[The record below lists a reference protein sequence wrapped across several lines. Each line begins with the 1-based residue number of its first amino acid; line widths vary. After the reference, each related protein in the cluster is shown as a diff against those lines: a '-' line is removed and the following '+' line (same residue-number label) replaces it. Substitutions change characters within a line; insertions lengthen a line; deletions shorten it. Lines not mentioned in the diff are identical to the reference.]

1 VLHAPLLRRASHIA
15 SLLGM
20 LRRSIL
26 FVPLWWLNML
36 WPLLGVLRL
45 VMTLL
50 CLL

>member
-1 VLHAPLLRRASHIA
+1 VLHAPLFRRASHIA
-15 SLLGM
+15 TLLGM

-26 FVPLWWLNML
+26 IVPLLWLNML